1 MILLL
6 VGFGAGLLLLV
17 KASDYFIVGSAR
29 LATRLRV
36 SPVFIGVAVIGFGT
50 SAPELLVSGL
60 AAGQGNTEL
69 AIGNVVGSNVANMT
83 LVLGTAGL
91 LAVVPV
97 RSAVLRWEAPLSVAA
112 VLTFAVLV
120 RGGLG
125 LVEGA
130 VLLGLLLVALWL
142 LLRAALAGKGD
153 MIDAM
158 AGEVAEYVDGPVR
171 HSLRAKMVRTGFGL
185 VGTLAGAQLLVWGAT
200 GLAARLGVPPEVIG
214 FTLVAVGTSLPELV
228 TAIQAQRHGEP
239 DLLVGNLLGSNL
251 FNSLAVGAVIGLAGA
266 GSGTTLVPTTQVV
279 VMVGT
284 SLGAW
289 LLLVNQARLD
299 RWEAGLLLGGYAATL
314 PLIILR

>member
-6 VGFGAGLLLLV
+6 VGCGVGLLLLV
-17 KASDYFIVGSAR
+17 RASDYFVVGSAR

-60 AAGQGNTEL
+60 AAAQGSTEL

-83 LVLGTAGL
+83 LVLGTAGMM
-91 LAVVPV
+91 AVVPV

-112 VLTFAVLV
+112 VLAFAVLV
-120 RGGLG
+120 PGGLG

-130 VLLGLLLVALWL
+130 ALLGLLAVALWL
-142 LLRAALAGKGD
+142 LLRAALAGKGEMVD
-153 MIDAM
+153 VM
-158 AGEVAEYVDGPVR
+158 AGEVAEYVDGTVQ
-171 HSLRAKMVRTGFGL
+171 HSLRAEVVRTGFGL
-185 VGTLAGAQLLVWGAT
+185 VGTLAGAQLLVWGAS

-214 FTLVAVGTSLPELV
+214 FTVVAVGTSLPELV

-266 GSGTTLVPTTQVV
+266 GSGTTVVPAAQVV
-279 VMVGT
+279 VMVGS

-289 LLLVNQARLD
+289 LLLVNQARLA
-299 RWEAGLLLGGYAATL
+299 RWEAGLLLVGYAVSL
-314 PLIILR
+314 PLIVLQ

>member
-6 VGFGAGLLLLV
+6 VGFGVGLLLLA
-17 KASDYFIVGSAR
+17 KASDYFVVGSAR

-60 AAGQGNTEL
+60 AAAQGSTEL
-69 AIGNVVGSNVANMT
+69 AVGNVVGSKVANMT
-83 LVLGTAGL
+83 LVLGVAGL

-112 VLTFAVLV
+112 VLAFAALV
-120 RGGLG
+120 PGGLS
-125 LVEGA
+125 LAEGA
-130 VLLGLLLVALWL
+130 VLLGLLAAALWL
-142 LLRAALAGKGD
+142 LLRAALAGKVD
-153 MIDAM
+153 ML
-158 AGEVAEYVDGPVR
+158 AGEVGEYVDGTIQ
-171 HSLRAKMVRTGFGL
+171 HSLRAELVRTGLGL
-185 VGTLAGAQLLVWGAT
+185 AGTLAGAQLLVWGAA
-200 GLAARLGVPPEVIG
+200 GLASRLGVPPEVIG

-228 TAIQAQRHGEP
+228 TAVQAQRHHEP

-266 GSGTTLVPTTQVV
+266 GTRAPVVPTTQVV
-279 VMVGT
+279 VMVVT

-289 LLLVNQARLD
+289 LLLANQGRLA
-299 RWEAGLLLGGYAATL
+299 RWEAGLLLVGYAASL
-314 PLIILR
+314 PLIVLQ